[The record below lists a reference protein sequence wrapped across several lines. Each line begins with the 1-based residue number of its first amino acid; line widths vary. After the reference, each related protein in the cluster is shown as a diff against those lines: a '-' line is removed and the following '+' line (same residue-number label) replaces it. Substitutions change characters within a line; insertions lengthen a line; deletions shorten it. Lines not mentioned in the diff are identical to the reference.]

1 MANRELSLIE
11 AIAAEI
17 GPAGGRVGP
26 AGGRVLRGIGDD
38 AAVVRARGVCVT
50 SVDAMIEGVHFRLS
64 NGWMTPAEVG
74 WRALAAALSDLA
86 AMGAEP
92 GEAYLM
98 LGLPV
103 GFTEGQA
110 LELVRGAHRLA
121 EATGTAIVGG
131 DVVAAP
137 VLTVSVTA
145 VGWADSEDELV
156 GRDAARPGD
165 LIGVTGRLGGAGAG
179 LAVLE
184 GRAEPERRAGAEQ
197 TGGRAGAERRAGAE
211 QTGGRAGTQ
220 AQTPLARLRQP
231 VPRLAE
237 GRALAQAGAHAMID
251 LSDGIATD
259 AGHVGR
265 ASGVRLSI
273 DLPALP
279 LEAGVAEIAAQLGL
293 PPWQLAAG
301 SGEDYELC
309 FCVAPEDRE
318 PAERAVEQAGTV
330 SVTWIGRVTP
340 AEARESPGVV
350 LLDGERRVHLAGF
363 EHHW

>member
-17 GPAGGRVGP
+17 GP

-50 SVDAMIEGVHFRLS
+50 SVDAMIEGVHFRLG
-64 NGWMTPAEVG
+64 NEWMTPADVG

-86 AMGAEP
+86 AMGAEA

-98 LGLPV
+98 LGLPA

-110 LELVRGAHRLA
+110 LELVRGAHELA
-121 EATGTAIVGG
+121 GATGTAIVGG

-145 VGWADSEDELV
+145 VGWADSEDQLV

-165 LIGVTGRLGGAGAG
+165 LIGVTGLLGGAGAG

-184 GRAEPERRAGAEQ
+184 GRTGPAGRAGTEQ
-197 TGGRAGAERRAGAE
+197 AGGRAGAEG
-211 QTGGRAGTQ
+211 
-220 AQTPLARLRQP
+220 QTPLARLRRP

-259 AGHVGR
+259 AGHVAR

-273 DLPALP
+273 DLPTLP
-279 LEAGVAEIAAQLGL
+279 LEAGVAEIAAELGL
-293 PPWQLAAG
+293 PPWQIAAE

-318 PAERAVEQAGTV
+318 RVEQALHETGGA
-330 SVTWIGRVTP
+330 SVTWIGRVAQADAP
-340 AEARESPGVV
+340 EPPGVA
-350 LLDGERRVHLAGF
+350 LLDGEGRVQRLEGF